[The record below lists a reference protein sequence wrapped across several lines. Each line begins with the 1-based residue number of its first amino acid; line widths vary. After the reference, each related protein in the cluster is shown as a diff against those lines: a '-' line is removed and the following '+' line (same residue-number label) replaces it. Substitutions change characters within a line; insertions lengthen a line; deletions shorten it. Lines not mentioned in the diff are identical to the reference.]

1 MKVRNQNKN
10 ETFDT
15 RDYHKMSHIHKSG
28 MSGGGCDCLH
38 KPTGTEQTLD
48 ELDWERGI
56 RKKWKN
62 RTWIIKMY
70 KLDWIK

>member
-1 MKVRNQNKN
+1 
-10 ETFDT
+10 
-15 RDYHKMSHIHKSG
+15 

-56 RKKWKN
+56 RKKWKKIELGLKCRKWN
-62 RTWIIKMY
+62 G
-70 KLDWIK
+70 

>member
-1 MKVRNQNKN
+1 
-10 ETFDT
+10 
-15 RDYHKMSHIHKSG
+15 MSHIHKSG